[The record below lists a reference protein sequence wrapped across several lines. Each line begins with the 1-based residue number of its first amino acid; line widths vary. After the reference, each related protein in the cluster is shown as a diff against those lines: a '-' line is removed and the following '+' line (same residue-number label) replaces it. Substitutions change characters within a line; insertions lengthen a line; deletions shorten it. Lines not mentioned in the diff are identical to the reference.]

1 VVQNKLGVISM
12 ERVKGKVALVSGGA
26 MGIGR
31 ACALTL
37 AREGASVVVTDIED
51 AAGQAVVSEINAQ
64 GGNSLFIHH
73 DVTDEPAWESVVN
86 QVVESYDRI
95 DVLVN
100 NAGIAIAVPSIA
112 DMSLADFQ
120 KQNAINLDGVFLGMK
135 HCIPVMT
142 RNGGGSII
150 NMSSVAGL
158 KSSAGL
164 AAYGMT
170 KGGVRLL
177 SRSVAVEC
185 ANAGNGIRVNSV
197 HPGIIE
203 TAIWDKMGLGGEP
216 GANTVDMDNLATT
229 IVPGAKLGT
238 PQDIANGV
246 LHLASDDSSYM
257 TGMEF
262 VISWI
267 DCLNQS
273 VSTPGQLIGKHGKS
287 A

>member
-1 VVQNKLGVISM
+1 M
-12 ERVKGKVALVSGGA
+12 DRVKDKVALVSGGA

-31 ACALTL
+31 ACAMTL
-37 AREGASVVVTDIED
+37 AREGARVVVTDIED
-51 AAGQAVVSEINAQ
+51 TAGEGVVSEIKGQ
-64 GGNSLFIHH
+64 GGDSLFIHH
-73 DVTDEPAWESVVN
+73 DVTDESAWESVVS
-86 QVVESYDRI
+86 QAVEAYGRI

-142 RNGGGSII
+142 KNGGGSII

-177 SRSVAVEC
+177 SKSVAVEC
-185 ANAGNGIRVNSV
+185 ANAENGIRVNSV

-216 GANTVDMDNLATT
+216 GANTVDMDGLATT

-246 LHLASDDSSYM
+246 LHLASDDSTYM

-262 VISWI
+262 VI
-267 DCLNQS
+267 D
-273 VSTPGQLIGKHGKS
+273 HGLT